1 MPDPAA
7 SGFGGKRPIFRAMKD
22 DSGHQDRT
30 VDRRSIEVGGD
41 RSDPPAFPGLL
52 PAPVPP
58 IQPPVRIS
66 GRVIAGLF
74 AVAVLVAALVAGA
87 VAGWV
92 LRGEGDQVETG
103 VSSET
108 LAAVIGSVVARDG
121 ATVDVATEDAI
132 RAMLTTEGLSEAEVV
147 SLVEGVISEL
157 EAVSATD
164 VEAIVA
170 DRLSAAPGLSTDDVE
185 TILADRLSAAPGL
198 STDDVEAILAD
209 RLSAAPGLSTDDVS
223 SIAASIVAEAAGLSA
238 DEVEAM
244 VGRLL
249 NESAGLTA
257 EEVESLVARL
267 FAEAP
272 VDDSGD
278 EPVVAVA
285 EALFDSVVLVS
296 VPGEGFGSGIVFDE
310 EGRIVTNAHVVDAA
324 VEVVVTLPNG
334 REISAEVIGVDVRR
348 DVAVLRLAEGQDSLV
363 PVVFAFSSDLEVG
376 QLAVALG
383 SPFDLD
389 RTVTAGIVS
398 ALGRVMDSYGCQ
410 SGVGAEC
417 AGVAM
422 IQTDAPI
429 NPGNS
434 GGPLA
439 DRNGRVIGMNTAI
452 QSTGFGL
459 AGNIGVGFAIPS
471 DTVVLVAR
479 RLILGLPVGT
489 AWLGIRGETP
499 TDGRTGA
506 VVVEVVEGSPADQ
519 AGLHVGDRIFR
530 SDGRAIRDMSSLR
543 ADIQIRLPGERVDLE
558 YERDGATGVAE
569 IELGALDDH
578 FAE

>member
-1 MPDPAA
+1 MN
-7 SGFGGKRPIFRAMKD
+7 D
-22 DSGHQDRT
+22 DSTQQDRT
-30 VDRRSIEVGGD
+30 VDRRSIEVGGRPPD
-41 RSDPPAFPGLL
+41 SPAFPGLL

-58 IQPPVRIS
+58 IQPPVRIG
-66 GRVIAGLF
+66 GRLIAGLF
-74 AVAVLVAALVAGA
+74 VAAVLVAALVAGT

-92 LRGEGDQVETG
+92 MRGDGGEAATG

-121 ATVDVATEDAI
+121 AGVDASTREAI
-132 RAMLTTEGLSEAEVV
+132 QAMLNTEGLSEAEVV
-147 SLVEGVISEL
+147 SLVQAVISEL
-157 EAVSATD
+157 EAVSASD

-170 DRLSAAPGLSTDDVE
+170 DRLSAAPGLSASDVE
-185 TILADRLSAAPGL
+185 AILTDRLSAAPGL
-198 STDDVEAILAD
+198 SA
-209 RLSAAPGLSTDDVS
+209 DDVS
-223 SIAASIVAEAAGLSA
+223 SIAASVLDEAAGLSA
-238 DEVEAM
+238 SEVEAM
-244 VGRLL
+244 VGRLM
-249 NESAGLTA
+249 EKSTGLDA
-257 EEVESLVARL
+257 DEVESLVARL

-272 VDDSGD
+272 VDESGD

-285 EALFDSVVLVS
+285 EALADSVVLVT
-296 VPGEGFGSGIVFDE
+296 VPDQGHGSGIVFDD

-324 VEVVVTLPNG
+324 LEVVVTLPNG
-334 REISAEVIGVDVRR
+334 RQISAEVIGVDVRR
-348 DVAVLRLAEGQDSLV
+348 DVAVLQLVEEQEILV
-363 PVVFAFSSDLEVG
+363 PAVFAFGSDLEVG

-383 SPFDLD
+383 SPFDLE

-398 ALGRVMDSYGCQ
+398 AIGRVMDSYGCR
-410 SGVGAEC
+410 SGIGAEC

-439 DRNGRVIGMNTAI
+439 DRDGRVIGMNTAI
-452 QSTGFGL
+452 QSTGFGV

-499 TDGRTGA
+499 TDGRIGA
-506 VVVEVVEGSPADQ
+506 VVVEVVEGSPAAA
-519 AGLHVGDRIFR
+519 AGLLTGDRIFR
-530 SDGRAIRDMSSLR
+530 SDGRTIRDMSALR
-543 ADIQIRLPGERVDLE
+543 ADIQIRLPGEKVDLE
-558 YERDGATGVAE
+558 YERDGVIGVARVD
-569 IELGALDDH
+569 LGALDDH
-578 FAE
+578 FAG

>member
-1 MPDPAA
+1 MGV
-7 SGFGGKRPIFRAMKD
+7 SRPIFRAMND
-22 DSGHQDRT
+22 DSTQQDRT
-30 VDRRSIEVGGD
+30 VDRRSIEVGG
-41 RSDPPAFPGLL
+41 RPPDSPTFPGLL

-58 IQPPVRIS
+58 IQPPVRIG
-66 GRVIAGLF
+66 GRLIAGLF
-74 AVAVLVAALVAGA
+74 VAAVLVAALVAGT

-92 LRGEGDQVETG
+92 MRGDGGEAATG

-121 ATVDVATEDAI
+121 AGVDASTREAI
-132 RAMLTTEGLSEAEVV
+132 QAMLNTEGLSEAEVV
-147 SLVEGVISEL
+147 SLVQGVISEL
-157 EAVSATD
+157 EAVSASD

-170 DRLSAAPGLSTDDVE
+170 DRLSAAPGLS
-185 TILADRLSAAPGL
+185 AS
-198 STDDVEAILAD
+198 DVEAILTD
-209 RLSAAPGLSTDDVS
+209 RLSATPGLSADDVS
-223 SIAASIVAEAAGLSA
+223 SIAASVLDEAAGLSA
-238 DEVEAM
+238 SEVEAM
-244 VGRLL
+244 VGRLM
-249 NESAGLTA
+249 EKSTGLDA
-257 EEVESLVARL
+257 DEVESLVARL

-272 VDDSGD
+272 VDESGD

-285 EALFDSVVLVS
+285 EALADSVVLVT
-296 VPGEGFGSGIVFDE
+296 VPDQGHGSGIVFDD

-324 VEVVVTLPNG
+324 LEVVVTLPNG

-348 DVAVLRLAEGQDSLV
+348 DVAVLQLVEEQESLV
-363 PVVFAFSSDLEVG
+363 PAVFAFGSDLEVG

-383 SPFDLD
+383 SPFDLE

-398 ALGRVMDSYGCQ
+398 AIGRVIDSYGCQ
-410 SGVGAEC
+410 SGIGAEC

-439 DRNGRVIGMNTAI
+439 DRDGRVIGMNTAI
-452 QSTGFGL
+452 QSTGFGV

-479 RLILGLPVGT
+479 RLILGQPVGT

-499 TDGRTGA
+499 TDGRIGA
-506 VVVEVVEGSPADQ
+506 VVVEVVEGSPAAA
-519 AGLHVGDRIFR
+519 AGLLTGDRIFR
-530 SDGRAIRDMSSLR
+530 SDGRTIRDMSALR
-543 ADIQIRLPGERVDLE
+543 ADIQIRLPGEKVDLE
-558 YERDGATGVAE
+558 YERDGVIGVARVD
-569 IELGALDDH
+569 LGALDDH

>member
-1 MPDPAA
+1 
-7 SGFGGKRPIFRAMKD
+7 MKD

-198 STDDVEAILAD
+198 STDDV
-209 RLSAAPGLSTDDVS
+209 S

-249 NESAGLTA
+249 DESAGLTVG
-257 EEVESLVARL
+257 EVESLVTRL

-285 EALFDSVVLVS
+285 VALFDSVVLVS

-363 PVVFAFSSDLEVG
+363 PVVFAFNSDLEVG

-398 ALGRVMDSYGCQ
+398 ALGRVIDSYGCQ

-479 RLILGLPVGT
+479 RLILGQPVGT

-569 IELGALDDH
+569 VELGALDDH

>member
-1 MPDPAA
+1 MGV
-7 SGFGGKRPIFRAMKD
+7 SRPIFRAMND
-22 DSGHQDRT
+22 DSTQQDRT
-30 VDRRSIEVGGD
+30 VDRRSIEVGGRPPD
-41 RSDPPAFPGLL
+41 SPAFPGLL

-58 IQPPVRIS
+58 IQPPVRIG
-66 GRVIAGLF
+66 GRLIAGLF
-74 AVAVLVAALVAGA
+74 VAAVLVAALVAGT

-92 LRGEGDQVETG
+92 MRGDGGEAATG

-121 ATVDVATEDAI
+121 AGVDASTREAI
-132 RAMLTTEGLSEAEVV
+132 QAMLNTEGLSEAEVV
-147 SLVEGVISEL
+147 SLVQAVISEL
-157 EAVSATD
+157 EAVSASD

-170 DRLSAAPGLSTDDVE
+170 DRLSVAPGLSASDVE
-185 TILADRLSAAPGL
+185 AILTDRLSAAPGL
-198 STDDVEAILAD
+198 SA
-209 RLSAAPGLSTDDVS
+209 DDVS
-223 SIAASIVAEAAGLSA
+223 SIAASVLDEAAGLSA
-238 DEVEAM
+238 SEVEAM
-244 VGRLL
+244 VGRLM
-249 NESAGLTA
+249 EKSTGLDA
-257 EEVESLVARL
+257 DEVESLVARL

-272 VDDSGD
+272 VDESGD

-285 EALFDSVVLVS
+285 EALADSVVLVT
-296 VPGEGFGSGIVFDE
+296 VPDQGHGSGIVFDD

-324 VEVVVTLPNG
+324 LEVVVTLPNG

-348 DVAVLRLAEGQDSLV
+348 DVAVLQLVEEQESLV
-363 PVVFAFSSDLEVG
+363 PAVFAFGSDLEVG

-383 SPFDLD
+383 SPFDLE

-398 ALGRVMDSYGCQ
+398 AIGRVIDSYGCQ
-410 SGVGAEC
+410 SGIGAEC

-439 DRNGRVIGMNTAI
+439 DRDGRVIGMNTAI
-452 QSTGFGL
+452 QSTGFGV

-471 DTVVLVAR
+471 DTIVLVAR

-499 TDGRTGA
+499 TDGRIGA
-506 VVVEVVEGSPADQ
+506 VVVEVVEGSPAAA
-519 AGLHVGDRIFR
+519 AGLLTGDRIFR
-530 SDGRAIRDMSSLR
+530 SDGRTIRDMSALR
-543 ADIQIRLPGERVDLE
+543 ADIQIRLPGEKVDLE
-558 YERDGATGVAE
+558 YERDGVIGVARV
-569 IELGALDDH
+569 ELGALDDH
-578 FAE
+578 FAG

>member
-1 MPDPAA
+1 M
-7 SGFGGKRPIFRAMKD
+7 G
-22 DSGHQDRT
+22 
-30 VDRRSIEVGGD
+30 
-41 RSDPPAFPGLL
+41 PPTFPGLL

-157 EAVSATD
+157 ESVSATD

-170 DRLSAAPGLSTDDVE
+170 DRLSAARGLSASDVE
-185 TILADRLSAAPGL
+185 
-198 STDDVEAILAD
+198 VILAD

-249 NESAGLTA
+249 DESAGLTVG
-257 EEVESLVARL
+257 EVESLVTRL

-324 VEVVVTLPNG
+324 AEVVVTLPNG

-348 DVAVLRLAEGQDSLV
+348 DVAVLKLAEGQDSLV
-363 PVVFAFSSDLEVG
+363 PVVFAFDSDLEVG

-398 ALGRVMDSYGCQ
+398 ALGRVIDSYGCK
-410 SGVGAEC
+410 SGIGAEC

-479 RLILGLPVGT
+479 RLILGQPVGT

-506 VVVEVVEGSPADQ
+506 LVVEVVEGSPADQ

-569 IELGALDDH
+569 VELGALDDH

>member
-1 MPDPAA
+1 MN
-7 SGFGGKRPIFRAMKD
+7 D
-22 DSGHQDRT
+22 DSTQQDRT
-30 VDRRSIEVGGD
+30 VDRRSIEVGGRPPD
-41 RSDPPAFPGLL
+41 SPAFPGLL

-58 IQPPVRIS
+58 IQPPVRIG
-66 GRVIAGLF
+66 GRLIAGLF
-74 AVAVLVAALVAGA
+74 VAAVLVAALVAGT

-92 LRGEGDQVETG
+92 MRGDGGEAATG

-121 ATVDVATEDAI
+121 AGVDASTREAI
-132 RAMLTTEGLSEAEVV
+132 QAMLNTEGLSEAEVV
-147 SLVEGVISEL
+147 SLVQAVISEL
-157 EAVSATD
+157 EAVSASD

-170 DRLSAAPGLSTDDVE
+170 DRLSVAPGLSASDVE
-185 TILADRLSAAPGL
+185 AILTDRLSAAPGL
-198 STDDVEAILAD
+198 SA
-209 RLSAAPGLSTDDVS
+209 DDVS
-223 SIAASIVAEAAGLSA
+223 SIAASVLDEAAGLSA
-238 DEVEAM
+238 SEVEAM
-244 VGRLL
+244 VGRLM
-249 NESAGLTA
+249 EKSTGLDA
-257 EEVESLVARL
+257 DEVESLVARL

-272 VDDSGD
+272 VDESGD

-285 EALFDSVVLVS
+285 EALADSVVLVT
-296 VPGEGFGSGIVFDE
+296 VPDQGHGSGIVFDD

-324 VEVVVTLPNG
+324 LEVVVTLPNG
-334 REISAEVIGVDVRR
+334 RQISAEVIGVDVRR
-348 DVAVLRLAEGQDSLV
+348 DVAVLQLVEEQEILV
-363 PVVFAFSSDLEVG
+363 PAVFAFGSDLEVG

-383 SPFDLD
+383 SPFDLE

-398 ALGRVMDSYGCQ
+398 AIGRVMDSYGCR
-410 SGVGAEC
+410 SGIGAEC

-439 DRNGRVIGMNTAI
+439 DRDGRVIGMNTAI
-452 QSTGFGL
+452 QSTGFGV

-499 TDGRTGA
+499 TDGRIGA
-506 VVVEVVEGSPADQ
+506 VVVEVVEGSPAAA
-519 AGLHVGDRIFR
+519 AGLLAGDRIFR
-530 SDGRAIRDMSSLR
+530 SDGRTIRDMSALR
-543 ADIQIRLPGERVDLE
+543 ADIQIRLPGEKVDLE
-558 YERDGATGVAE
+558 YERDGVIGVARVD
-569 IELGALDDH
+569 LGALDDH
-578 FAE
+578 FAG

>member
-1 MPDPAA
+1 MN
-7 SGFGGKRPIFRAMKD
+7 D
-22 DSGHQDRT
+22 DSTQQDRT
-30 VDRRSIEVGGD
+30 VDRRSIEVGGRPPD
-41 RSDPPAFPGLL
+41 SPAFPGLL

-58 IQPPVRIS
+58 IQPPVRIG
-66 GRVIAGLF
+66 GRLIAGLF
-74 AVAVLVAALVAGA
+74 VAAVLVAALVAGT

-92 LRGEGDQVETG
+92 MRGDGGEAATG

-121 ATVDVATEDAI
+121 AGVDASTREAI
-132 RAMLTTEGLSEAEVV
+132 QAMLNTEGLSEAEVV
-147 SLVEGVISEL
+147 SLVQAVISEL
-157 EAVSATD
+157 EAVSASD

-170 DRLSAAPGLSTDDVE
+170 DRLSVAPGLSASDVE
-185 TILADRLSAAPGL
+185 AILTDRLSAAPGL
-198 STDDVEAILAD
+198 SA
-209 RLSAAPGLSTDDVS
+209 DDVS
-223 SIAASIVAEAAGLSA
+223 SIAASVLDEAAGLSA
-238 DEVEAM
+238 SEVEAM
-244 VGRLL
+244 VGRLM
-249 NESAGLTA
+249 EKSTGLDA
-257 EEVESLVARL
+257 DEVESLVARL

-272 VDDSGD
+272 VDESGD

-285 EALFDSVVLVS
+285 EALADSVVLVT
-296 VPGEGFGSGIVFDE
+296 VPDQGHGSGIVFDD

-324 VEVVVTLPNG
+324 LEVVVTLPNG

-348 DVAVLRLAEGQDSLV
+348 DVAVLQLVEEQEILV
-363 PVVFAFSSDLEVG
+363 PAVFAFGSDLEVG

-383 SPFDLD
+383 SPFDLE

-398 ALGRVMDSYGCQ
+398 AIGRVMDSYGCQ
-410 SGVGAEC
+410 SGIGAEC

-439 DRNGRVIGMNTAI
+439 DRDGRVIGMNTAI
-452 QSTGFGL
+452 QSTGFGV

-471 DTVVLVAR
+471 DTIVLVAR

-499 TDGRTGA
+499 TDGRIGA
-506 VVVEVVEGSPADQ
+506 VVVEVVEGSPAAA
-519 AGLHVGDRIFR
+519 AGLLAGDRIFR
-530 SDGRAIRDMSSLR
+530 SDGRTIRDMSALR
-543 ADIQIRLPGERVDLE
+543 ADIQIRLPGEKVDLE
-558 YERDGATGVAE
+558 YERDGVIGVARVD
-569 IELGALDDH
+569 LGALDDH
-578 FAE
+578 FAG

>member
-1 MPDPAA
+1 MN
-7 SGFGGKRPIFRAMKD
+7 D
-22 DSGHQDRT
+22 DSTQQDRT
-30 VDRRSIEVGGD
+30 VDRRSIEVGGRPPD
-41 RSDPPAFPGLL
+41 SPAFPGLL

-58 IQPPVRIS
+58 IQPPVRIG
-66 GRVIAGLF
+66 GRLIAGLF
-74 AVAVLVAALVAGA
+74 VAAVLVAALVAGT

-92 LRGEGDQVETG
+92 MRGDGGEAATG

-121 ATVDVATEDAI
+121 AGVDASTREAI
-132 RAMLTTEGLSEAEVV
+132 QAMLNTEGLSEAEVV
-147 SLVEGVISEL
+147 SLVQAVISEL
-157 EAVSATD
+157 EAVSASD

-170 DRLSAAPGLSTDDVE
+170 DRLSVAPGLSASDVE
-185 TILADRLSAAPGL
+185 AILTDRLSAAPGL
-198 STDDVEAILAD
+198 SA
-209 RLSAAPGLSTDDVS
+209 DDVS
-223 SIAASIVAEAAGLSA
+223 SIAASVLDEAAGLSA
-238 DEVEAM
+238 SEVEAM
-244 VGRLL
+244 VGRLM
-249 NESAGLTA
+249 EKSTGLDA
-257 EEVESLVARL
+257 DEVESLVARL

-272 VDDSGD
+272 VDESGD

-285 EALFDSVVLVS
+285 EALADSVVLVT
-296 VPGEGFGSGIVFDE
+296 VPDEGHGSGIVFDD

-324 VEVVVTLPNG
+324 LEVVVTLPNG

-348 DVAVLRLAEGQDSLV
+348 DVAVLQLVEEQESLV
-363 PVVFAFSSDLEVG
+363 PAVFAFGSDLEVG

-383 SPFDLD
+383 SPFDLE

-398 ALGRVMDSYGCQ
+398 AIGRVIDSYGCQ
-410 SGVGAEC
+410 SGIGAEC

-439 DRNGRVIGMNTAI
+439 DRDGRVIGMNTAI
-452 QSTGFGL
+452 QSTGFGV

-471 DTVVLVAR
+471 DTIVLVAR

-499 TDGRTGA
+499 TDGRIGA
-506 VVVEVVEGSPADQ
+506 VVVEVVEGSPAAA
-519 AGLHVGDRIFR
+519 AGLLTGDRIFR
-530 SDGRAIRDMSSLR
+530 SDGRTIRDMSALR
-543 ADIQIRLPGERVDLE
+543 ADIQIRLPGEKVDLE
-558 YERDGATGVAE
+558 YERDGVIGVARV
-569 IELGALDDH
+569 ELGALDDH

>member
-1 MPDPAA
+1 MPDAAA

-41 RSDPPAFPGLL
+41 RSAPPAFPGLL

-185 TILADRLSAAPGL
+185 AILADRLSAAPGL

-249 NESAGLTA
+249 DESAGLTVG
-257 EEVESLVARL
+257 EVESLVTRL

-348 DVAVLRLAEGQDSLV
+348 DVAVLKLAEGQDSLV
-363 PVVFAFSSDLEVG
+363 PVVFAFNSDLEVG

-398 ALGRVMDSYGCQ
+398 ALGRVIDSYGCQ

-452 QSTGFGL
+452 QSTGFGP

-479 RLILGLPVGT
+479 RLILGQPVGT

-506 VVVEVVEGSPADQ
+506 LVVEVVEGSPADQ

-558 YERDGATGVAE
+558 YERDGAMGVAE
-569 IELGALDDH
+569 VELGALDDH
-578 FAE
+578 FVE

>member
-1 MPDPAA
+1 
-7 SGFGGKRPIFRAMKD
+7 MKD

-30 VDRRSIEVGGD
+30 IDRRSIEVGGD

-58 IQPPVRIS
+58 IQPPARIS

-157 EAVSATD
+157 ESVSATD

-198 STDDVEAILAD
+198 STDDV
-209 RLSAAPGLSTDDVS
+209 S

-249 NESAGLTA
+249 DESAGLTA

-348 DVAVLRLAEGQDSLV
+348 DVAVLKLVEGQDSLV
-363 PVVFAFSSDLEVG
+363 PVVFAFNSDLEVG

-398 ALGRVMDSYGCQ
+398 ALGRVIDSYGCQ

-479 RLILGLPVGT
+479 RLILGQPVGT

-569 IELGALDDH
+569 VELGALDDH

>member
-1 MPDPAA
+1 MN
-7 SGFGGKRPIFRAMKD
+7 D
-22 DSGHQDRT
+22 DSTQQDRT
-30 VDRRSIEVGGD
+30 VDRRSIEVGGRPPD
-41 RSDPPAFPGLL
+41 SPAFPGLL

-58 IQPPVRIS
+58 IQPPVRIG
-66 GRVIAGLF
+66 GRLIAGLF
-74 AVAVLVAALVAGA
+74 VVAVLVAALVAGT

-92 LRGEGDQVETG
+92 MRGDGGEAATG

-121 ATVDVATEDAI
+121 AGVDASTREAI
-132 RAMLTTEGLSEAEVV
+132 QAMLNTEGLSEAEVV
-147 SLVEGVISEL
+147 SLVQGVISEL
-157 EAVSATD
+157 EAVSASD

-170 DRLSAAPGLSTDDVE
+170 DRLSVAPGLSASDVE
-185 TILADRLSAAPGL
+185 AILTDRLSAAPGL
-198 STDDVEAILAD
+198 SA
-209 RLSAAPGLSTDDVS
+209 DDVS
-223 SIAASIVAEAAGLSA
+223 SIAASVLDEAAGLSA
-238 DEVEAM
+238 SEVEAM
-244 VGRLL
+244 VGRLM
-249 NESAGLTA
+249 EKSTGLDA
-257 EEVESLVARL
+257 DEVESLVARL

-272 VDDSGD
+272 VDESGD

-285 EALFDSVVLVS
+285 EALADSVVLVT
-296 VPGEGFGSGIVFDE
+296 VPDQGHGSGIVFDD

-324 VEVVVTLPNG
+324 LEVVVTLPSG

-348 DVAVLRLAEGQDSLV
+348 DVAVLQLVEEQESLV
-363 PVVFAFSSDLEVG
+363 PAVFAFGSDLEVG

-383 SPFDLD
+383 SPFDLE

-398 ALGRVMDSYGCQ
+398 AIGRVIDSYGCW
-410 SGVGAEC
+410 SGIGAEC

-439 DRNGRVIGMNTAI
+439 DRDGRVIGMNTAI
-452 QSTGFGL
+452 QSTGFGV

-471 DTVVLVAR
+471 DTIVLVAR

-499 TDGRTGA
+499 TDGRIGA
-506 VVVEVVEGSPADQ
+506 VVVEVVEGSPAAA
-519 AGLHVGDRIFR
+519 AGLLTGDRIFR
-530 SDGRAIRDMSSLR
+530 SDGRTIRDMSALR
-543 ADIQIRLPGERVDLE
+543 ADIQIRLPGEKVDLE
-558 YERDGATGVAE
+558 YERDGVIGVARVD
-569 IELGALDDH
+569 LGALDDH